1 MSVIDRA
8 LQELQGGGAEPPVL
22 SVHDAMAAIL
32 IASVSA
38 DGALGVDESSRIQHV
53 MSMSRLFKAASGT
66 EGAGSVER
74 AVTLLQEHGMD
85 SVLAACAEALPPEL
99 HATAFAIAV
108 DLVLCDGRIETR
120 EKAYIDR
127 LQAALDVDDRTAL
140 KIVEVMI
147 IKNRV

>member
-1 MSVIDRA
+1 
-8 LQELQGGGAEPPVL
+8 LQELQGGRAELPAL

-32 IASVSA
+32 ITSVSV
-38 DGALGVDESSRIQHV
+38 DGVLGVDESSRIQHV
-53 MSMSRLFKAASGT
+53 MSTSRLSKTASGT

-74 AVTLLQEHGMD
+74 AVTLLQEHGLD
-85 SVLAACAEALPPEL
+85 SVLAACGEALPPEL

-108 DLVLCDGRIETR
+108 DVVLCDGRIETR

-127 LQAALDVDDRTAL
+127 LQAALDVDDGTAL
-140 KIVEVMI
+140 KIVEVLI

>member
-1 MSVIDRA
+1 MSVIDKA
-8 LQELQGGGAEPPVL
+8 LQELQGGRTEPPVL
-22 SVHDAMAAIL
+22 SVHDAIAAIL
-32 IASVSA
+32 IASVSV

-53 MSMSRLFKAASGT
+53 MSTSRLFKTASGT
-66 EGAGSVER
+66 EGASSVER
-74 AVTLLQEHGMD
+74 AVSLLQEHGME
-85 SVLAACAEALPPEL
+85 SVLTACGEALPQEL

-127 LQAALDVDDRTAL
+127 LQTALDVDDGTAL